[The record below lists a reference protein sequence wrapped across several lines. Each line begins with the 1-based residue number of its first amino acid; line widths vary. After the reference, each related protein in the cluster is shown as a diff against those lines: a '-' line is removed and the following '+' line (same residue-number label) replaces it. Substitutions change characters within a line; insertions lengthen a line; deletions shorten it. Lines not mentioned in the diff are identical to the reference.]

1 MDYELAYRYGVPSR
15 LDEHAGLALAT
26 SGGSTPEGEAACPYF
41 FSGFMERPDVV
52 AAGLLAVA
60 RVARTRIGMLDPVVT
75 NTAEGLRFESFSVCC
90 GVYARLDVEASALD
104 TAHCAVGVTNVD
116 VNQPLRAALASLR
129 AGEPLHLGVG
139 EEGLTATT
147 LDEEVT
153 EEKVPLSLRWLKGF
167 AETQMLSSAMM
178 PLHTLNAA
186 QARAFIRGLPR
197 SSATGTVM
205 WAGRAVRGL
214 RLGTRPAP
222 GAACVAGPERLR
234 VFEPLLHLITS
245 LEAYGPDVDAGSEP
259 VASLWIARL
268 PGARLSVGLS
278 PAKSRG
284 FSGEGAV
291 LASLGNPR
299 VEEDADMLSALLSFE
314 PRIDT
319 QLMASRSGLAPD
331 RVAGGLALLASSGQV
346 GFDVTEGA
354 YFHRPLPVRP
364 DALTAMHPRLSGA
377 RTLIERGAITREEG
391 ARFRV
396 ASGAN
401 RYRVEVPADPYA
413 IGEYSCTCPWWM
425 KHRGVRG
432 PCKHVLAVCLVLK
445 EES

>member
-15 LDEHAGLALAT
+15 LDEYAGLALAT

-60 RVARTRIGMLDPVVT
+60 RVARTRFYVPPGMVVAPGGGLTRIGMLDPVVT

-104 TAHCAVGVTNVD
+104 AAHCAVGVTNVD

-259 VASLWIARL
+259 VASLWVARM

-284 FSGEGAV
+284 FSGEGRSWLPSV
-291 LASLGNPR
+291 TRVSRKTRTRSPPCSPSSRASIRSSWRPAPAWPPTGWPAAWRSSLRAGRSASTLPR
-299 VEEDADMLSALLSFE
+299 VPTFTAPCPSAPTRS
-314 PRIDT
+314 PRCT
-319 QLMASRSGLAPD
+319 RACRA
-331 RVAGGLALLASSGQV
+331 
-346 GFDVTEGA
+346 
-354 YFHRPLPVRP
+354 H
-364 DALTAMHPRLSGA
+364 A
-377 RTLIERGAITREEG
+377 R
-391 ARFRV
+391 
-396 ASGAN
+396 
-401 RYRVEVPADPYA
+401 
-413 IGEYSCTCPWWM
+413 
-425 KHRGVRG
+425 
-432 PCKHVLAVCLVLK
+432 
-445 EES
+445 

>member
-15 LDEHAGLALAT
+15 LDEHAGLALST

-60 RVARTRIGMLDPVVT
+60 RVARTRFYVPPGMVVAPGGGLTRIGMLDPVVT

-90 GVYARLDVEASALD
+90 GVYARLDVEASVLD
-104 TAHCAVGVTNVD
+104 AAHCAVGVTNVD

-186 QARAFIRGLPR
+186 QARAFIRGLPK

-259 VASLWIARL
+259 VASLWVARM

-284 FSGEGAV
+284 F
-291 LASLGNPR
+291 
-299 VEEDADMLSALLSFE
+299 
-314 PRIDT
+314 
-319 QLMASRSGLAPD
+319 
-331 RVAGGLALLASSGQV
+331 
-346 GFDVTEGA
+346 
-354 YFHRPLPVRP
+354 
-364 DALTAMHPRLSGA
+364 
-377 RTLIERGAITREEG
+377 
-391 ARFRV
+391 
-396 ASGAN
+396 
-401 RYRVEVPADPYA
+401 
-413 IGEYSCTCPWWM
+413 
-425 KHRGVRG
+425 
-432 PCKHVLAVCLVLK
+432 
-445 EES
+445 

>member
-1 MDYELAYRYGVPSR
+1 MRDLRCRPREGPP
-15 LDEHAGLALAT
+15 
-26 SGGSTPEGEAACPYF
+26 PEGEAACPYF
-41 FSGFMERPDVV
+41 FSGFMERPEVV

-60 RVARTRIGMLDPVVT
+60 RVARTRFSVPPGMVVAPGGGLTRIGMLDPVVT

-259 VASLWIARL
+259 VASLWVARM
-268 PGARLSVGLS
+268 PGARLSIGLS

-291 LASLGNPR
+291 LASLGDPR
-299 VEEDADMLSALLSFE
+299 VEEDADMLSALLVV
-314 PRIDT
+314 R
-319 QLMASRSGLAPD
+319 AAHRHAAHGRSRRPGPGS
-331 RVAGGLALLASSGQV
+331 VAGGLALLASSGQ
-346 GFDVTEGA
+346 GWL
-354 YFHRPLPVRP
+354 RR
-364 DALTAMHPRLSGA
+364 
-377 RTLIERGAITREEG
+377 
-391 ARFRV
+391 
-396 ASGAN
+396 
-401 RYRVEVPADPYA
+401 
-413 IGEYSCTCPWWM
+413 
-425 KHRGVRG
+425 HRGGLLPSATARASRRAHRHASAPGRG
-432 PCKHVLAVCLVLK
+432 TRAH
-445 EES
+445 

>member
-1 MDYELAYRYGVPSR
+1 
-15 LDEHAGLALAT
+15 
-26 SGGSTPEGEAACPYF
+26 
-41 FSGFMERPDVV
+41 MERPDVV

-60 RVARTRIGMLDPVVT
+60 RVARTRFYVPPGMVVAPGGGLTRIGMLDPVVT
-75 NTAEGLRFESFSVCC
+75 STAEGLRFESFSVCC

-104 TAHCAVGVTNVD
+104 ATHRAVGVTNVD

-178 PLHTLNAA
+178 PLHALNTA

-245 LEAYGPDVDAGSEP
+245 LEAYGPPVDAGSEP
-259 VASLWIARL
+259 VASLWVARL

-291 LASLGNPR
+291 LASLGDPR
-299 VEEDADMLSALLSFE
+299 IEEDADMLSFE

-319 QLMASRSGLAPD
+319 QLMAARSGLAPD

-364 DALTAMHPRLSGA
+364 DALTAMHPRLVGA
-377 RTLIERGAITREEG
+377 RMLIARGAVTHEEG

-413 IGEYSCTCPWWM
+413 IGEYRCTCPWWM
-425 KHRGVRG
+425 KHRGGRG
-432 PCKHVLAVCLVLK
+432 PCKHVLAVSTLIK
-445 EES
+445 EDQ

>member
-15 LDEHAGLALAT
+15 LDEGAGLALAT
-26 SGGSTPEGEAACPYF
+26 SGGSTPEGEAARPYF

-60 RVARTRIGMLDPVVT
+60 RVARTRFYVPPGMVPAPGGGLTRIGMLDPVVT
-75 NTAEGLRFESFSVCC
+75 STAEGLRFESFSVCC
-90 GVYARLDVEASALD
+90 GVYARLDVQASSLD
-104 TAHCAVGVTNVD
+104 ATHRAVGVTNVD

-178 PLHTLNAA
+178 PLHALNAV

-222 GAACVAGPERLR
+222 GAACVAGPERL
-234 VFEPLLHLITS
+234 
-245 LEAYGPDVDAGSEP
+245 
-259 VASLWIARL
+259 

-291 LASLGNPR
+291 LASLGDPR

-319 QLMASRSGLAPD
+319 RLMAARSGLAPD

-354 YFHRPLPVRP
+354 YFHRPLPVRA
-364 DALTAMHPRLSGA
+364 DALTAMHPRLAGA
-377 RTLIERGAITREEG
+377 RTLIERGAITREEE

-413 IGEYSCTCPWWM
+413 IGQYRCTCPWWM
-425 KHRGVRG
+425 KHRGGRG
-432 PCKHVLAVCLVLK
+432 PCKHVLAVSLLLK